1 MCACVHTCTC
11 TCTCMCVCAHV
22 HMCVHMCVHVYFH
35 KRTCVRASVGVCMC
49 VLYVCTHV
57 FVCECVHAHG
67 HTCHILSDD
76 ALHRASIQAISVFRA
91 TPHGQDAF
99 LPACVGLTASCKDG
113 SACPCPSQ
121 LYGPSKCRSFRE
133 ARAAPRRLFAPVPGH
148 VPPRTPGLPY
158 LLGTRSHTLRSRDPC
173 RRPCSRFPS
182 SPSPS
187 AS

>member
-1 MCACVHTCTC
+1 MHVHVCVPVCAFARMYICVHTCE
-11 TCTCMCVCAHV
+11 CMYVFISA
-22 HMCVHMCVHVYFH
+22 
-35 KRTCVRASVGVCMC
+35 CVRASVGVCVC
-49 VLYVCTHV
+49 VLYVCMHV

-67 HTCHILSDD
+67 HTCRILSDD
-76 ALHRASIQAISVFRA
+76 ALHRASIQAISAFRA

-121 LYGPSKCRSFRE
+121 LYGPSQCRSFRE